1 MPQDDINQPIQIT
14 LPLGA
19 WNAIQLIL
27 AERPWKDVNVLILSI
42 QQQLNTATEGGGAV
56 CNVVPMDREKTH

>member
-1 MPQDDINQPIQIT
+1 MKQEDINQPIQIT

-27 AERPWKDVNVLILSI
+27 AERPWKDVNILILSI
-42 QQQLNTATEGGGAV
+42 QQQLNAATGEPGN
-56 CNVVPMDREKTH
+56 NVVPPDGEKTH